1 MMLNECAHNASLAT
15 CLRFAAREKIKDV
28 VAYPPR
34 VLVPPHRQFPKSPQ
48 EALHFFPRALKIWLA
63 NFANSVCVQAFE
75 MKSCCRRAAA
85 VARSSAF
92 L

>member
-1 MMLNECAHNASLAT
+1 MMRNERAHDASFSDVFTL
-15 CLRFAAREKIKDV
+15 AARGKIKDV

-34 VLVPPHRQFPKSPQ
+34 VPPHRQLPKSPQ

-63 NFANSVCVQAFE
+63 NFANSFCVQAFE